1 MSATETR
8 GPGGL
13 VMYEAGL
20 DPSRLELDGGPAS
33 WTTLPP
39 VSLHDFADETLRG
52 EDPQR
57 VCIFLDAPRRTSTR
71 CVAALA
77 IARYLLTQG
86 RSVVV
91 VDGDDQRPDL
101 SLWAGRQETEG
112 WADVVRYGVSTRAAS
127 LPLPWGPSDGRVM
140 GVGSYHPVRAE
151 TEEIET
157 LCRRLLE
164 DFDTVLIC
172 ASTGDRGAYWA
183 QVSAL
188 RVICWDRAEVDSEE
202 MAVLIRDTASQG
214 AAADATIAFGV
225 SRQAAAADGDTS
237 FTVETAEA
245 PRRSSPFFKRLTI
258 SMAVL
263 VIVLGSWFLGQLAL
277 NDSSP
282 VAVPE
287 QTLAEPEPTPTD
299 TAAVD
304 TLAFAGADSLDA
316 AAADTLA
323 DVLEQTVA
331 VVAEEPVVDVPP
343 SDGPP
348 ALDWTLPVEEG
359 VYCLQVYS
367 MVNHAM
373 AQEQLR
379 WMDRRGVAGMIRNWR
394 DPDGKL
400 WYRIYAGSFGTL
412 RAARAAMPELCE
424 KLETDWAMPK
434 KTGNI
439 R

>member
-1 MSATETR
+1 MSTTEAR

-57 VCIFLDAPRRTSTR
+57 VCIFLDAPRRTATR
-71 CVAALA
+71 SVAALA

-101 SLWAGRQETEG
+101 SRWAGRQETEG

-172 ASTGDRGAYWA
+172 ASTGDRGACWA
-183 QVSAL
+183 QVPAL
-188 RVICWDRAEVDSEE
+188 RVICWDRAEVGSEE
-202 MAVLIRDTASQG
+202 LAVLIRDVSSLG

-225 SRQAAAADGDTS
+225 SRQVAATGGGKT
-237 FTVETAEA
+237 FTVEAAETS
-245 PRRSSPFFKRLTI
+245 RRSSPFFKRLTI

-263 VIVLGSWFLGQLAL
+263 VIVLGSWFLGQLAR
-277 NDSSP
+277 NDTSP
-282 VAVPE
+282 VTMPE
-287 QTLAEPEPTPTD
+287 QTLAE
-299 TAAVD
+299 
-304 TLAFAGADSLDA
+304 
-316 AAADTLA
+316 
-323 DVLEQTVA
+323 
-331 VVAEEPVVDVPP
+331 
-343 SDGPP
+343 
-348 ALDWTLPVEEG
+348 
-359 VYCLQVYS
+359 
-367 MVNHAM
+367 
-373 AQEQLR
+373 
-379 WMDRRGVAGMIRNWR
+379 
-394 DPDGKL
+394 
-400 WYRIYAGSFGTL
+400 
-412 RAARAAMPELCE
+412 
-424 KLETDWAMPK
+424 
-434 KTGNI
+434 
-439 R
+439 